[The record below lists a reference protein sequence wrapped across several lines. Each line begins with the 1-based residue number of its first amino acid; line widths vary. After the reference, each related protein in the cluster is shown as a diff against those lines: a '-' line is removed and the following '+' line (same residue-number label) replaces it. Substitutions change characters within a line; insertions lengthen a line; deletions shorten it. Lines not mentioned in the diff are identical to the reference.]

1 MLISVDFAAIMRVI
15 SASKEEMGPYT
26 EPALQK
32 LTQIMLIISKNPS
45 NPKFNHYLF
54 EAVGALVK

>member
-1 MLISVDFAAIMRVI
+1 LISVDFAAIMRVI

>member
-1 MLISVDFAAIMRVI
+1 MISVDFAAIMRVI